1 MQSWYEGMNVFLY
14 WIRITFFF
22 LHQGIVQPAQDQH
35 IPVWKCYCCNCGRQ
49 GHYVHQCR
57 GYSYSK
63 IPPFVLNVISYK
75 NSQREGDFQNSSTP
89 TTTTYES
96 KSERKRRLREELRT
110 KKREYLSLP
119 STPTRIE

>member
-1 MQSWYEGMNVFLY
+1 MCKISIFP
-14 WIRITFFF
+14 
-22 LHQGIVQPAQDQH
+22 GIVQPAQDQH
-35 IPVWKCYCCNCGRQ
+35 VPVWKCYCCNCGQQ

-57 GYSYSK
+57 RYSYSK

-75 NSQREGDFQNSSTP
+75 KSQREGFQTP
-89 TTTTYES
+89 TTTYES
-96 KSERKRRLREELRT
+96 KRERKRRLREELRN

>member
-1 MQSWYEGMNVFLY
+1 M
-14 WIRITFFF
+14 
-22 LHQGIVQPAQDQH
+22 
-35 IPVWKCYCCNCGRQ
+35 PVWKCYCANCGRQ

-63 IPPFVLNVISYK
+63 IPPFVLNIISYK

-89 TTTTYES
+89 TTTATYES